1 MHSIGHYKIEESMNV
16 TPAEF
21 RYLKETLSKDLI
33 ALLMERKGMS
43 MEEAFRCYYDSV
55 IFQKISNPETG
66 LFYQSPGYVYSY
78 LEEELM

>member
-1 MHSIGHYKIEESMNV
+1 MNV

-43 MEEAFRCYYDSV
+43 MEEAFRCYYDSAT
-55 IFQKISNPETG
+55 FQKISNPETG